1 MKKILA
7 ALLATAVLCTIS
19 AGCGGG
25 TISITG
31 QWTGI
36 LNGQS
41 VILELKDN
49 NEASFFGTDKT
60 CSYIYDGKN
69 AITLFF
75 DGKIIGHCELDHKKD
90 TMIMTDPESGLSFV
104 FKKGAGSVTAGSS
117 SETTSGSSETTS
129 GGSETTCARSVPVTS
144 GVLPQDIVFTI
155 NGEVFT
161 ANDYYFQLYM
171 TKRQVLNTSE
181 ILTRQFLDQ
190 KLGEITVEAL
200 LKDSVESALKVSAGV
215 KVVAEENDIALTDGE
230 RGEIQKKKDAFI
242 AELGGAGVLRDF
254 LRNNR
259 TSEKALDKYFE
270 INALIDKVE
279 NELYSEGKLFDL
291 TAAEVAAAKSEYD
304 TSYARFNY
312 IFFLMVDS
320 SGEALSD
327 RTKQGKRDLA
337 TEAAEKAAL
346 GENFTN
352 LIKEYSEDASLQ
364 EKNGYDTYEVK
375 SDGSDASRASYED
388 AIFNTAVNGVSGVK
402 DLENG
407 LVIIKRLPLDEGK
420 FENHKSTARKA
431 KLLNDIGEKVK
442 GFFAEPGKEYNNIV
456 IR

>member
-1 MKKILA
+1 LNEDFKLNETGTPAPAPAHDVKYAAAGKPRRSKVKKTKSSNSGAMRTVAIVLAVMLALGALA
-7 ALLATAVLCTIS
+7 AVIFLTDVLGGT
-19 AGCGGG
+19 GGG
-25 TISITG
+25 T
-31 QWTGI
+31 
-36 LNGQS
+36 
-41 VILELKDN
+41 
-49 NEASFFGTDKT
+49 
-60 CSYIYDGKN
+60 
-69 AITLFF
+69 
-75 DGKIIGHCELDHKKD
+75 
-90 TMIMTDPESGLSFV
+90 
-104 FKKGAGSVTAGSS
+104 
-117 SETTSGSSETTS
+117 
-129 GGSETTCARSVPVTS
+129 
-144 GVLPQDIVFTI
+144 VFTI